1 MERSRG
7 MKRAAGTT
15 LKALILAAAIA
26 STGCSGNALM
36 NPVSTDTAQGQQTA
50 QNLSG
55 HGMNPAGNNVRP

>member
-7 MKRAAGTT
+7 MKRAAATT
-15 LKALILAAAIA
+15 LKALVLAAAIA

-50 QNLSG
+50 QKGGQVAHPGGQLS
-55 HGMNPAGNNVRP
+55 RP